1 MNGDGTS
8 SPPRRRRLRKSNLVL
23 LIALGVCGAV
33 LVGQALYAWR
43 QTPSQDQN
51 QPIIDLAD
59 RFGDMRVS
67 QRTDGAY
74 EIEVPTNLGVQ
85 RFTPEQFA
93 QIIYH
98 EKSRQEEAGW
108 LFVIFNITTWW
119 GLLWV
124 SVGFFGQV
132 FFTFRMVL
140 QWLES
145 EKAHQSVVP
154 TSFWWGSLIG
164 GAMLLTYFIWRKD
177 AIGILGQSTG
187 TFIYARNLWLIYFGS
202 KGRGGGQTPQRRST
216 DRQPETPSPSA
227 TPGAPAADT
236 GAGHP

>member
-1 MNGDGTS
+1 MTAPGAPSAETPA
-8 SPPRRRRLRKSNLVL
+8 SPPRRRIRKSNLVL
-23 LIALGVCGAV
+23 LIALGVCGVVIAS
-33 LVGQALYAWR
+33 QALFAWY
-43 QTPSQDQN
+43 QTPSGTHAL
-51 QPIIDLAD
+51 PIIDLAD
-59 RFGDMRVS
+59 RFSDMRIEVDA
-67 QRTDGAY
+67 DGRHVV
-74 EIEVPTNLGVQ
+74 EVPTDRGVQ

-93 QIIYH
+93 QIIH
-98 EKSRQEEAGW
+98 AEKSRQEDAGW

-145 EKAHQSVVP
+145 EKAHKSVVP

-187 TFIYARNLWLIYFGS
+187 TFIYARNLWLIYTNKKNEPKFG
-202 KGRGGGQTPQRRST
+202 RRAT
-216 DRQPETPSPSA
+216 DSPVDPPDRTTAS
-227 TPGAPAADT
+227 PV
-236 GAGHP
+236 